1 MIEKSNEHLK
11 LVAGGER
18 RPSGVPI
25 AAKPVAEAPGDKCP
39 LKRHQDGGVAVFIES
54 AFVSF
59 QARKLFYK
67 LVKFRLIGRRMFG
80 LWFLCQK

>member
-1 MIEKSNEHLK
+1 ML
-11 LVAGGER
+11 AGGER
-18 RPSGVPI
+18 GPSGVPI

-59 QARKLFYK
+59 RARKLFLQACK
-67 LVKFRLIGRRMFG
+67 VSTDRPKDVWSLVFVSKIIYGFVGS
-80 LWFLCQK
+80 